1 MQTQIVKIIND
12 FEHGRLSRRQ
22 LIAYLSGMFAASLG
36 ASIGFADQQPG
47 RAAPNPADPAS
58 TFDATDLNHI
68 ALSVTDVQRSQKWYQ
83 KHLGLKPTGR
93 EGFLTTG
100 KGWLALFHWRKARLE
115 SLLLQHRE
123 LRSSR
128 CGRETQSRRPHAQT
142 RRRACIFCRSGRHR
156 MSGRECVTTLGE
168 QQSIC
173 PTVGRLI
180 ARSHSRC
187 YDSVD

>member
-1 MQTQIVKIIND
+1 MQTQIVKMIND

-22 LIAYLSGMFAASLG
+22 LIAHLTGIFAASLG
-36 ASIGFADQQPG
+36 ATIAFADRQPG
-47 RAAPNPADPAS
+47 QAAPNPADSVP

-83 KHLGLKPTGR
+83 KHLGLKPRGQ

-100 KGWLALFHWRKARLE
+100 KRLAGALQGREARPA

-128 CGRETQSRRPHAQT
+128 CGRETQGRRAHAQT
-142 RRRACIFCRSGRHR
+142 RSRACVFCRSGRHR
-156 MSGRECVTTLGE
+156 MSGRECV
-168 QQSIC
+168 I
-173 PTVGRLI
+173 R
-180 ARSHSRC
+180 
-187 YDSVD
+187 